1 MELFPLRRAPTQARR
16 PAQPAPMKL
25 TERDSRLL
33 EAVHAFDGVLGDYQ
47 IRRLFFTGERQARLR
62 LSLLFQH
69 GYLAKPSRMQRAS
82 SPCMVYWLAR
92 RGAAHVAGLHGQTL
106 REFTYRR
113 APRWA
118 QIAHDLGVN
127 DFRLDVM
134 DACAENE
141 DVSLEQWI
149 PEGEF
154 WAHPDRVEY
163 RLASGQKARRL
174 VRPDGFFVL
183 RKGKHHSRLLLEIDC
198 ATEDNPRFAR
208 EKVRPGVA
216 YLRSE
221 AYKQRF
227 GYQSGR
233 WLVVTTSERRLRNMK
248 RQTEIAVGRDAQVF
262 LFTTAA
268 KVTPQSVLT
277 APIWLRGGD
286 ERPSALLP
294 NAHRIFGL

>member
-1 MELFPLRRAPTQARR
+1 
-16 PAQPAPMKL
+16 
-25 TERDSRLL
+25 
-33 EAVHAFDGVLGDYQ
+33 
-47 IRRLFFTGERQARLR
+47 
-62 LSLLFQH
+62 
-69 GYLAKPSRMQRAS
+69 
-82 SPCMVYWLAR
+82 MVYWLAR

-277 APIWLRGGD
+277 APIWLRGCD